1 MRKPVFL
8 LFFLLYSITTCLAQ
22 SPTQSRSDLEKERAS
37 IQKEIEVVKNSLD
50 ITHKNRKQTLGQL
63 ALLQKRLRLR
73 QAAISNINQQLNFIQ
88 ADMNTSW
95 QEIIKLKKELD
106 TLRKQ
111 YAESVVYA
119 YENRTNYD
127 YLNFIFAAGNFNDA
141 LKRVE
146 YLKSYRTYREQR
158 ADNILKT
165 QVLLQ
170 SKIDGLKIKRVEK
183 DEALIKQSKEKQVLE
198 VEKRE
203 KDQVVEQ
210 LQSHETE
217 LKKEMVLKQ
226 RQDQKLGNA
235 IMAAIR
241 RAREEAIRE
250 AKKKAAAEA
259 AANVATVSTT
269 EKTETAK
276 NNANTSNTGTL
287 PANVKPAI
295 KTNAPVVFGTS
306 ADIVL
311 SGNFERDKGHLPWPI
326 TSGNIAM
333 RFGPHEYIKG
343 IVHNNQ
349 GITIESSPGS
359 SVTAIFEG
367 VVQSVFNVGDVTA
380 VMIRHGKY
388 FTTYSNLATV
398 SVSKGESVKTGQL
411 IGKLADIGQL
421 EFVLSDDK
429 DHLFD
434 PEKWLR
440 K

>member
-8 LFFLLYSITTCLAQ
+8 IIIVFYSVNCCLAQ
-22 SPTQSRSDLEKERAS
+22 SPSQNRSDLEKERAS
-37 IQKEIEVVKNSLD
+37 IQKEIEDVKRSLD
-50 ITHKNRKQTLGQL
+50 VTHKNRKQTLGQL

-73 QAAISNINQQLNFIQ
+73 EAAISNINQQLNFIQ
-88 ADMNTSW
+88 ADMNNSW

-111 YAESVVYA
+111 YAESVIYA

-127 YLNFIFAAGNFNDA
+127 YLNFIFAASNFNDA
-141 LKRVE
+141 IKRVE

-158 ADNILKT
+158 AENIQKT

-170 SKIDGLKIKRVEK
+170 NKIDGLKIKRIEK
-183 DEALIKQSKEKQVLE
+183 DEALVKQNRERQVLE

-210 LQSHETE
+210 LQSHENE
-217 LKKEMVLKQ
+217 LKKEMNAKQ

-235 IMAAIR
+235 IAAAIR

-250 AKKKAAAEA
+250 AKKKAAASA
-259 AANVATVSTT
+259 AAAAVNTT
-269 EKTETAK
+269 PDKTDLSK
-276 NNANTSNTGTL
+276 NTPNPNNTGTM
-287 PANVKPAI
+287 PSNVKPAV
-295 KTNAPVVFGTS
+295 KPAASVAFNTT
-306 ADIVL
+306 ADIAL
-311 SGNFERDKGHLPWPI
+311 SGNFEKDKGHLPWPI
-326 TSGNIAM
+326 ASGNIAM

-349 GITIESSPGS
+349 GITIESSPGT
-359 SVTAIFEG
+359 SVTAVFDG
-367 VVQSVFNVGDVTA
+367 DVQSVFNVGDVSA

-388 FTTYSNLATV
+388 FTTYSNLSSV
-398 SVSKGESVKTGQL
+398 SVSKGQSVKTGQIL
-411 IGKLADIGQL
+411 GKLGDIGQL

-434 PEKWLR
+434 PERWLR
-440 K
+440 R